1 MPTEKAS
8 KMAKT
13 DRTHT
18 GSTPIWAAVLLYL
31 TAAILALLGLAML
44 AGGIT
49 LARLGGSL
57 YYLVAGGGIVVSA
70 VLIGMRRRRGVLLYW
85 AVVGG
90 SIVWA
95 VWEVGFDLW
104 LLLPRLLVLMLLGMW
119 LSVPW
124 TRAPFRGRIGGRASA
139 LTIVAGVIVASLAGF
154 LLHSTFG
161 PESLADPRFQAGT
174 GPFPPASLANQAE
187 AANAADWPSW
197 GRDAGGSRYS
207 PLDQITPAN
216 VSRLTVAWTANVG
229 TRPGMIGTPI
239 KVGDSVYTCNDS
251 NELAAIDAGTGQSR
265 WSLNASGGRY
275 GLGCRGVAYYRTA
288 SPGEPCAERIFTANA
303 NSQLIAV
310 DARTGQ
316 LCPGFGKAG
325 VVDLREGLSRAP
337 LGYYRV
343 TSAPTI
349 ARGKI
354 VVGGW
359 ISDGQ
364 YWGEPSGVVR
374 AFDAVSGRLAWAW
387 DMGQPDRT
395 GAPPPGQTYTPGT
408 PNSWAPMSADD
419 ALGLVYVPTGNATP
433 DYFGAQRRPFDDK
446 FSSSVVALDAETGR
460 VRWSF
465 QTLHHDLWDRDV
477 PAQPTLV
484 DLRVGRT
491 VRQALIQP
499 TKGGEIFVLDRVTG
513 QPMFPVTET
522 PMPSRGG
529 VPEERPSP
537 TQPLSNALPSFRGP
551 RLREVDMWGVTPL
564 DQLYCRIEYRK
575 ARYDSEYTHPGLTP
589 SILYPSSFGAIN
601 WGSATVDPVH
611 GVMFVNSNRLATYVR
626 LMSRA
631 ESNAKGLK
639 PQGNWGSAMEVGGG
653 VPQLGVP
660 YAAAVKFWLSPLA
673 APCNAPPY
681 GHLSAID
688 LTTGRLLWSHPFG
701 TAKGSAPLGLPQPLP
716 LPLGALNHGGSVVTR
731 SGILFIGASKDGYI
745 RAFDVRTGEELWRS
759 ALPGGGQST
768 PIVYSVGGREY
779 VVISA
784 GGSAA
789 LQVKLGTKLVAFA
802 LPTDRQ

>member
-1 MPTEKAS
+1 
-8 KMAKT
+8 MAKT
-13 DRTHT
+13 YPAQSDA
-18 GSTPIWAAVLLYL
+18 TPVWAAVLLYL

-44 AGGIT
+44 AGGIE

-57 YYLVAGGGIVVSA
+57 YYLIAGAGIVVSA
-70 VLIGMRRRRGVLLYW
+70 VLIGMRRDPGVWLYW

-104 LLLPRLLVLMLLGMW
+104 LLMPRLLVLILLGLW
-119 LSVPW
+119 LLVPW
-124 TRAPFRGRIGGRASA
+124 TRAAFRGRIGGGRRALA
-139 LTIVAGVIVASLAGF
+139 IVAGVIVTAFAGLLLHNSYGPASLV
-154 LLHSTFG
+154 
-161 PESLADPRFQAGT
+161 DPRFQT
-174 GPFPPASLANQAE
+174 GKGIFPGATLANGAQ
-187 AANAADWPSW
+187 AANAADWPFW

-207 PLDQITPAN
+207 PLNQITPAN
-216 VSRLTVAWTANVG
+216 VSRLAVAWTAHVG

-239 KVGDSVYTCNDS
+239 KVGDTVYTCNDS
-251 NELAAIDAGTGQSR
+251 NELAAIDASTGQAR
-265 WSLNASGGRY
+265 WSFNASSGRY
-275 GLGCRGVAYYRTA
+275 GRGCRGVAYYRTA
-288 SPGEPCAERIFTANA
+288 STGTPCAERIFTANA
-303 NSQLIAV
+303 NAQLIAL

-316 LCPGFGKAG
+316 LCMGFGKAG

-395 GAPPPGQTYTPGT
+395 GAPPPGHTYTPGT

-433 DYFGAQRRPFDDK
+433 DYFGAQRRSFDDK

-465 QTLHHDLWDRDV
+465 QTVHHDLWDRDV
-477 PAQPTLV
+477 PAQPSLV
-484 DLRVGRT
+484 DLRVGGSL
-491 VRQALIQP
+491 RQALVQP

-513 QPMFPVTET
+513 RPIFPVTET

-575 ARYDSEYTHPGLTP
+575 ARYDSNYTLPGRTP

-601 WGSATVDPVH
+601 WGGATIDPVH
-611 GVMFVNSNRLATYVR
+611 GVMFVNSNRLATYLR
-626 LMSRA
+626 LISRA
-631 ESNAKGLK
+631 ESDAKGLK
-639 PQGNWGSAMEVGGG
+639 PQGDWGSAMEVGGG
-653 VPQLGVP
+653 VPQSGTT
-660 YAAAVKFWLSPLA
+660 YGAAVKFWLSPLA

-688 LTTGRLLWSHPFG
+688 LTTGKLLWSRPFG

-716 LPLGALNHGGSVVTR
+716 LPLGALNHGGSVVTQ
-731 SGILFIGASKDGYI
+731 SGILFIGASKDGYM
-745 RAFDVRTGEELWRS
+745 RAFDVRTGNELWRS

-768 PIVYSVGGREY
+768 PIIYSVGGREY

-789 LQVKLGTKLVAFA
+789 LQVTLGTTLVAFA
-802 LPTDRQ
+802 LPADHR